1 MVQKKITK
9 TTSKAKKTASDIVED
24 VITAAPVDEK
34 ARKVRAQ
41 YKDQAVSDS
50 ASLTVERVTQSL
62 TKAGLDITKTLHSV
76 RELFESEIS
85 ALQTIKEAIEAKQEE
100 LGELYDKE
108 VIAASLT
115 ELVLQYEARK
125 ADLLKAEEEARK
137 AWSKEQ
143 SDHAA
148 ALRERTEQVSKERS
162 REQEEFEYAK
172 GIARRNAED
181 AWKAE
186 HLKRVLELK
195 QVEESHQKNWSER
208 EQTIQKTEAEIAVS
222 KSKLDNFDAT
232 VKADVDKQVAIIGNA
247 IKSKYETEARIKSLE
262 FDNEKKLLERDNTT
276 LRELLGIK
284 EREMA
289 QLRAALDKKD
299 SEVKEVA
306 VAALNSQSGK
316 QALAAVQEMTQNQ
329 GGKK

>member
-1 MVQKKITK
+1 
-9 TTSKAKKTASDIVED
+9 
-24 VITAAPVDEK
+24 
-34 ARKVRAQ
+34 
-41 YKDQAVSDS
+41 
-50 ASLTVERVTQSL
+50 
-62 TKAGLDITKTLHSV
+62 
-76 RELFESEIS
+76 
-85 ALQTIKEAIEAKQEE
+85 

-143 SDHAA
+143 TDHAA
-148 ALRERTEQVSKERS
+148 ALRERTEQVSKERT

-186 HLKRVLELK
+186 HSKRVLELK
-195 QVEESHQKNWSER
+195 QVEEAHQKNWSER
-208 EQTIQKTEAEIAVS
+208 EQVIQKTEAEIAAS

-247 IKSKYETEARIKSLE
+247 MKSKYETEARIKSLE
-262 FDNEKKLLERDNTT
+262 FDGEKKLLERDNAT
-276 LRELLGIK
+276 LKELLGIK
-284 EREMA
+284 EMEMA
-289 QLRAALDKKD
+289 QLRAALEKKD

-316 QALAAVQEMTQNQ
+316 QALAAVQEMNQNQ